1 MYESYYGLSAKPF
14 QLKPDPDFFFGSK
27 GHKRAMAYLEYG
39 LGQREGFIVITG
51 EVGAGKTT
59 LVRNLFRKLE
69 SERIVAAQIAN
80 THIDSEDTL
89 RMVIS
94 AFGLPFE
101 DLSKASLLTKLEQF
115 LLQCD
120 RQGKRVLLVV
130 DEAQNLSPRTVEELR
145 MLSNF
150 QTADNSLLQIFLLGQ
165 PEFRQT
171 LLSGDMQQLLQRVI
185 ATYHLGPM
193 DATETQAYIEHRL
206 LTVGWNGN
214 PSLNDD
220 AYATIYEY
228 TGGIPRKINT
238 LCDRLFLMGYLEE
251 IRDFGSA
258 EVEEVIRDIGQE
270 FVLPAGAGI
279 ASKAVPNPAPARAPA
294 PAHDQTEQ
302 LPSIQEALDSMEKR
316 LAKME
321 RSVISVLTLLK
332 KILSLPSVRNLERK
346 ETN

>member
-69 SERIVAAQIAN
+69 SESIVAAQIAN
-80 THIDSEDTL
+80 THIDSDDTL
-89 RMVIS
+89 RMVVS
-94 AFGLPFE
+94 SFGLPFE
-101 DLSKASLLTKLEQF
+101 DLSKAALLTKLEQF

-193 DATETQAYIEHRL
+193 DAAETQAYIEHRL

-220 AYATIYEY
+220 AYAAIYEY

-258 EVEEVIRDIGQE
+258 EVAEVIRDIGQE
-270 FVLPAGAGI
+270 FVLPAATTG
-279 ASKAVPNPAPARAPA
+279 SKAAHGSAHGPARGQTHEPA
-294 PAHDQTEQ
+294 NRDD
-302 LPSIQEALDSMEKR
+302 ALENMEKR

-321 RSVISVLTLLK
+321 RSVISVLGLLK
-332 KILSLPSVRNLERK
+332 KILSLPSVKSLEHK
-346 ETN
+346 GPN